1 MMLRIVILLFAMVI
15 GFGWGIWYDRKLMA
29 GECAAGEGEWT
40 GTICVNS
47 ELLQ

>member
-1 MMLRIVILLFAMVI
+1 MRRLLIILAVLVV
-15 GFGWGIWYDRKLMA
+15 GFSLGVSWDRKLMRD
-29 GECAAGEGEWT
+29 ECAAGEGEWT

>member
-1 MMLRIVILLFAMVI
+1 MFRLISFIITLAI
-15 GFGWGIWYDRKLMA
+15 GFALGVAYDRWQMRK
-29 GECAAGEGEWT
+29 ECAAGEGGWT